1 MSEIYPTL
9 VNVLPSDTFE
19 QWRIKTNS
27 VMAHAEAGAV
37 NLGNVNF
44 LTTDAKTNA
53 VDAINEVNSHSDANA
68 ALIGNLDNLKVEIKK
83 SDLVTSINEHFDY
96 QISNT
101 NTQVTTERTAREAAD
116 VTLTQSLSALTT
128 RVGINEG
135 ELATTQVGAGLSSSG
150 TYVQNNNAFYI
161 SDAVS
166 LNDADNKIDSKLSL
180 LDDRDSVH
188 DQKIVD
194 LQVDVATKA
203 LSIEMG
209 NLSSL
214 HTNITNKTSI
224 VAAINTLYDMLAPLY
239 NGTSDKYVKI
249 GGDTMT
255 GTLTIQNGNLDV
267 SGTTSSRIYC
277 DGDIVAYRNS

>member
-44 LTTDAKTNA
+44 LTTDAKSSA
-53 VDAINEVNSHSDANA
+53 VDAINEVNSHSDQNSI
-68 ALIGNLDNLKVEIKK
+68 LIGNLDNLKVEIKK

-96 QISNT
+96 QVSNT

-116 VTLTQSLSALTT
+116 VTLTQSLAALAT

-161 SDAVS
+161 SEAVS

-180 LDDRDSVH
+180 LDGRDSVH

-194 LQVDVATKA
+194 LQVDVAARA
-203 LSIEMG
+203 LSVEMG

>member
-27 VMAHAEAGAV
+27 IMTHAESAAV
-37 NLGNVNF
+37 NLGNLNF
-44 LTTDAKTNA
+44 LTTDAKSSA

-96 QISNT
+96 QVSNT

-116 VTLTQSLSALTT
+116 VTLTQSLAALAT

-150 TYVQNNNAFYI
+150 TYVQNNAAFYI
-161 SDAVS
+161 SDAIS

-180 LDDRDSVH
+180 LDGRDIVH

-203 LSIEMG
+203 LSVEMG

>member
-1 MSEIYPTL
+1 L
-9 VNVLPSDTFE
+9 
-19 QWRIKTNS
+19 
-27 VMAHAEAGAV
+27 A
-37 NLGNVNF
+37 
-44 LTTDAKTNA
+44 
-53 VDAINEVNSHSDANA
+53 
-68 ALIGNLDNLKVEIKK
+68 
-83 SDLVTSINEHFDY
+83 
-96 QISNT
+96 
-101 NTQVTTERTAREAAD
+101 
-116 VTLTQSLSALTT
+116 T

-150 TYVQNNNAFYI
+150 TYVQNNAAFYI
-161 SDAVS
+161 SDAIS

-180 LDDRDSVH
+180 LDGRDIVH

-203 LSIEMG
+203 LSVEMG

>member
-27 VMAHAEAGAV
+27 IMTHAESAAV
-37 NLGNVNF
+37 NLGNLNF
-44 LTTDAKTNA
+44 LTTDAKSSA

-96 QISNT
+96 QVSNT

-116 VTLTQSLSALTT
+116 VTLTQSLAALAT

-150 TYVQNNNAFYI
+150 TYVQNNAAFYI
-161 SDAVS
+161 SDAIS

-180 LDDRDSVH
+180 LDGRDSVH

-194 LQVDVATKA
+194 LQVDVATRA
-203 LSIEMG
+203 LSVEMG

>member
-27 VMAHAEAGAV
+27 VMAHAEASVV

-44 LTTDAKTNA
+44 LTTDAKSSA
-53 VDAINEVNSHSDANA
+53 VDAINEVNSHSDQNS

-96 QISNT
+96 QVSNT
-101 NTQVTTERTAREAAD
+101 NTQVTNEKNAREAAD
-116 VTLTQSLSALTT
+116 ISLTQSLSALTT

-135 ELATTQVGAGLSSSG
+135 ELATTQIGAGLSSSG
-150 TYVQNNNAFYI
+150 TYVQNPSTFYI
-161 SDAVS
+161 SNATS
-166 LNDADNKIDSKLSL
+166 LKDADEKIDIKLSA
-180 LDDRDSVH
+180 LDVRDSVH

-203 LSIEMG
+203 LSVEMG
-209 NLSSL
+209 NLAGL
-214 HTNITNKTSI
+214 HTNITNRTSI

-249 GGDTMT
+249 GGDTMN

>member
-44 LTTDAKTNA
+44 LTTDAKTSV
-53 VDAINEVNSHSDANA
+53 VDAINEVNSHSDQNSI
-68 ALIGNLDNLKVEIKK
+68 LIGNLDNLKVEIKK

-96 QISNT
+96 QVSNT
-101 NTQVTTERTAREAAD
+101 NTQVTTERTARESAD

-150 TYVQNNNAFYI
+150 TYVQNNSAFYI

-180 LDDRDSVH
+180 LDGRDIVH

>member
-44 LTTDAKTNA
+44 LTTDAKTSV
-53 VDAINEVNSHSDANA
+53 VDAINEVNSHSDQNSI
-68 ALIGNLDNLKVEIKK
+68 LIGNLDNLKVEIKK

-96 QISNT
+96 QVSNT

-150 TYVQNNNAFYI
+150 TYVQNNSAFYI
-161 SDAVS
+161 SGAVS

-180 LDDRDSVH
+180 LDGRDSVH

-194 LQVDVATKA
+194 LQVDVAARA
-203 LSIEMG
+203 LSVEMG

>member
-1 MSEIYPTL
+1 MT
-9 VNVLPSDTFE
+9 
-19 QWRIKTNS
+19 
-27 VMAHAEAGAV
+27 HAESAAV
-37 NLGNVNF
+37 NLGNLNF
-44 LTTDAKTNA
+44 LTTDAKSSA

-135 ELATTQVGAGLSSSG
+135 ELATTQLGAGLSSSG

-161 SDAVS
+161 SGAVS

-180 LDDRDSVH
+180 LDGRDSVH

-194 LQVDVATKA
+194 LQVDVAARA
-203 LSIEMG
+203 LSVEMG

>member
-194 LQVDVATKA
+194 LQVDVAARA
-203 LSIEMG
+203 LSVEMG